1 MKKIKILVLLFMI
14 LGLSCSEDEPIT
26 EGVFISLDVK
36 ISLTDQ
42 QGLDLLDPNNQ
53 NAINTDNIKIFHMID
68 GELKKFSKY
77 LMDDSKC
84 YRIYNPTELGFNE
97 NYVFNFAYTSPSYYT
112 HEKEEPITY
121 IQWNETDMD
130 TVRCQYQYTS
140 NSSICTKVWFNEI
153 VVWDRDDS
161 EANSSRWFQIVKTL
175 Q

>member
-14 LGLSCSEDEPIT
+14 LGLSCTEDEPIT
-26 EGVFISLDVK
+26 EDVFISHDVK
-36 ISLTDQ
+36 ISLADQ
-42 QGLDLLDPNNQ
+42 QGLDLLDPNNP
-53 NAINTDNIKIFHMID
+53 NAINSDNIKIFHMID

-77 LMDDSKC
+77 LMK
-84 YRIYNPTELGFNE
+84 IYKPSELGFNE
-97 NYVFNFAYTSPSYYT
+97 NYVFYLGYTSPSYYT

-140 NSSICTKVWFNEI
+140 NSIICTKVWFNEI
-153 VVWDRDDS
+153 VVWDMDDS
-161 EANSSRWFQIVKTL
+161 ETNSSRWFQLVKDL